1 MTAGDG
7 CYLSKAEATDRAVIA
22 PTPGADMNSRAVAFV
37 RATAR
42 DLAIQNLDAVE
53 DRQSS
58 LHEVLH
64 NEAHWWRGIKLT
76 GHDLVGT
83 PGEPAGCLAKQN
95 PEGAKQSSDS
105 HSRA

>member
-1 MTAGDG
+1 
-7 CYLSKAEATDRAVIA
+7 DRAD
-22 PTPGADMNSRAVAFV
+22 TRCGHEQSCGRV
-37 RATAR
+37 RSGDCK
-42 DLAIQNLDAVE
+42 DLAIENLDAVE

-95 PEGAKQSSDS
+95 PEGAKQSSDLILELDPRRRAAGG
-105 HSRA
+105 SRSWLGS